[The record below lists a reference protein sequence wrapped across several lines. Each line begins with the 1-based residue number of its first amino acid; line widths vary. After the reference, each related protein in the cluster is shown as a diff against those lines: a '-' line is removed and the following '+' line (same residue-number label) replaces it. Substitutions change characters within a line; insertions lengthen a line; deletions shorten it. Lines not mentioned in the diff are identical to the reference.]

1 MTVREV
7 VRKNPL
13 KVIFGSISIGTVLF
27 TVLGTL
33 FTDARYIHAADFEK
47 YKIHNAEVIQ
57 DLQKQLTDLSKK

>member
-47 YKIHNAEVIQ
+47 YKVQNAEVIR
-57 DLQKQLTDLSKK
+57 DLQKQVNELSKR